1 MRARTRPHKKKD
13 SAFADFGAT
22 GFGAGFFVKQ
32 QWLLAEYDRPE
43 INGRAKRYCALWR
56 ATHEIHVKLAR
67 A

>member
-1 MRARTRPHKKKD
+1 MRARTRPHKKKE

-32 QWLLAEYDRPE
+32 QWLLAEYDTPGNQWPCQA
-43 INGRAKRYCALWR
+43 ILRA
-56 ATHEIHVKLAR
+56 LACY